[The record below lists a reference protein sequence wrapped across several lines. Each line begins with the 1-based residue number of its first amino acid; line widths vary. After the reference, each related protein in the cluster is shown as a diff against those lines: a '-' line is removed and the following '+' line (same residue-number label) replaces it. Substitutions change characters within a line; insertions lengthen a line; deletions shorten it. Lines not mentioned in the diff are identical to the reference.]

1 MTIPDGPQWVQLYRG
16 LIARPETLDKGNL
29 GKHWSTNDRVAL
41 SFATDWGSDDL
52 GSSMVIG
59 ALVHPRHIMQEGT
72 EEWDNENGDY
82 ESTAAE
88 AEKTIRK
95 NVPMHITS
103 ITHYPNDTDE
113 EVTWRD
119 QMSFHELRKYRS

>member
-82 ESTAAE
+82 EATAAE